1 MYKSSMSHKVTSR
14 LLPIIILSIL
24 IGLAIP
30 SVIVFASSVIGNNIS
45 VTHTTEQLRLGYDA
59 STYTSFT
66 TDSAGNLSILSATTS
81 TLPFG
86 IQLVNNRRDSSGI
99 SGSILGG
106 YTGNIID
113 ASSSG
118 SVIAGGGWNEGYEN
132 KILGSIGAFIG
143 GGHGNIINSTTS
155 SRKQDMVIGGGANN
169 QVVSSDQGT
178 IAGGNMNFIR
188 SAYYSTIGGGMTN
201 SIDASSWST
210 DNAAT
215 ASVIA
220 GGTMNKIGKSGD
232 FIGGGWGNEV
242 YGDYSSIVGG
252 YLNISGVPTMGAPDY
267 SIILGGT
274 ENVLG
279 TAASYSAAGGRK
291 ASSTHAGVFLWADS
305 SNYKF
310 ASAAT
315 NETAFRSTGGVRFVT
330 AIDGSGNPTKT
341 TSINSSGN
349 LTVGGS
355 TITLTSSSTPASS
368 TTACTAGTI
377 SWDSSYVYVCVA
389 TNTWKRSAISTW

>member
-1 MYKSSMSHKVTSR
+1 MSHTTITHHIS
-14 LLPIIILSIL
+14 IITLSIL
-24 IGLAIP
+24 MGVAIP
-30 SVIVFASSVIGNNIS
+30 SIIVLASSVVGDNIS
-45 VTHTTEQLRLGYDA
+45 ITNTTEQLRLGYN
-59 STYTSFT
+59 SSIYTSLT

-86 IQLVNNRRDSSGI
+86 IQLVNNRSDGSDL

-118 SVIAGGGWNEGYEN
+118 SVIAGGGWNGGYEN
-132 KILGSIGAFIG
+132 KIINSILGFIG

-169 QVVSSDQGT
+169 SVVSSDQGM
-178 IAGGNMNFIR
+178 IAGGNNNFIR
-188 SAYYSTIGGGMTN
+188 SAYYSGIASGN
-201 SIDASSWST
+201 RNRIDASSWST
-210 DNAAT
+210 DNSAT
-215 ASVIA
+215 ASFI
-220 GGTMNKIGKSGD
+220 GGGLYNKIGKSESA
-232 FIGGGWGNEV
+232 ILGGAYNEL
-242 YGDYSSIVGG
+242 YGDDSVILGG
-252 YLNISGVPTMGAPDY
+252 ESNISGVPNTGSPDY
-267 SIILGGT
+267 SVILGGK

-279 TAASYSAAGGRK
+279 TSASYSTIGGRK

-305 SNYKF
+305 NNYKF

-341 TSINSSGN
+341 VSINTSGDIISPGKIVM
-349 LTVGGS
+349 TA
-355 TITLTSSSTPASS
+355 SSTPAST

-377 SWDSSYVYVCVA
+377 VWDSSYVYVCVA
-389 TNTWKRSAISTW
+389 TNSWKRSAISTW